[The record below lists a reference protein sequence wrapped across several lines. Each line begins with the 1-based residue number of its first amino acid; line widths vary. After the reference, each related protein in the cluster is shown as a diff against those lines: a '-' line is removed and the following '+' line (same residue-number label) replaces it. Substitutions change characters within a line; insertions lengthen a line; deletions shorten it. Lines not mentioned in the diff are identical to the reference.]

1 MRTRSSTAV
10 NIDFDGA
17 SEAWRANKIA
27 RPNGTFVYKCNALL
41 YRGCECN
48 LPVVSTKS
56 TCKKHDKKEYKE

>member
-10 NIDFDGA
+10 IIDFDAA

-27 RPNGTFVYKCNALL
+27 RPNGTYVYKCSALL
-41 YRGCECN
+41 RNGCPCN